1 MTYLLNCLYNDV
13 WLARNWNDVKNEIN
27 QRRHGISFE
36 TAWLVFDDP
45 FAVTVEDYVDD
56 NGEMRYQTLGLIE
69 GVMIFV
75 AHVLRVIDGDEE
87 PWLINARKAVNY
99 EENYYRSHQ
108 RKS

>member
-1 MTYLLNCLYNDV
+1 M
-13 WLARNWNDVKNEIN
+13 ARNWDDNKNVIN
-27 QRRHGISFE
+27 QGRHGLSFE

-45 FAVTVEDYVDD
+45 FAVTVEDYIDE

-69 GVMIFV
+69 GVVIFI
-75 AHVLRVIDGDEE
+75 AHVYRVVDGDEQ

-99 EENYYRSHQ
+99 EENYYWSHQ